1 MASGAYIKACRT
13 VDSATDSGFTLP
25 ILGFARSDLTIGE
38 SAIMPVDCKAMS
50 ILRLSIFS
58 VILLAAAS
66 VAQSALPGGEIGPV
80 FERGEELAE
89 SAQPEQG
96 LTYLNFAL
104 ELAEMEY
111 GPDGPELVP
120 FLTGLAS
127 LYSRLGDIEDAE
139 PLYLRVIAL
148 AGSNNDLP
156 GEGLAVTV
164 QNLGAIY
171 EVTEREGEARQLY
184 IDVLKT
190 WQTVLGKEHEAVEV
204 ARNKLS
210 SLDGPTAVASIE
222 GTQPPEEPG
231 DLVVPE
237 DLPAVGEGGQGQ
249 QSTQTAEAAANGDA
263 AVSTEAPT
271 ATEAVG
277 TTETTTATDATQ
289 TDTTQTDGGSDIGG
303 YKGQAEPLEPGDTSE
318 QVAALPGVEEGASA
332 GFEPLPGYRVH
343 LMSVRS
349 ADGARDEWR
358 RFQADHPELLGKL
371 SLEIEEVD
379 LGAEK
384 GRWYRILAGPLSKE
398 KARNLCKAFKDVDVY
413 CQVRPP
419 REVSSDIGAEGTN
432 ELAAAKSGP
441 GAQDFS
447 SLPSPAVDP
456 SITQMH
462 LSSVRKVKS
471 TLPEWERLQKVFGT
485 QLSDLDLRVRR
496 VYLGELGR
504 WYRIFA
510 GPIGARDGEARCV
523 EIRRQGQWC
532 KVMPDHGEIVV
543 VTAPT
548 ALVRPSPMNRRFARR
563 RPSRR
568 KALQRK
574 TA

>member
-1 MASGAYIKACRT
+1 M
-13 VDSATDSGFTLP
+13 DFGFTLLIP
-25 ILGFARSDLTIGE
+25 GFVRSDLTIGE

-50 ILRLSIFS
+50 ILRLSIFP
-58 VILLAAAS
+58 VALLAGAS
-66 VAQSALPGGEIGPV
+66 VAQSALPGGEIDPV

-104 ELAEMEY
+104 ELAEKEF

-156 GEGLAVTV
+156 GEGLAATV

-204 ARNKLS
+204 ARTKLS

-222 GTQPPEEPG
+222 GTQPPDEPG

-237 DLPAVGEGGQGQ
+237 GLPAVGNGGQGE
-249 QSTQTAEAAANGDA
+249 QSAQTAEAAANGNA
-263 AVSTEAPT
+263 GMSAEGPT
-271 ATEAVG
+271 ANETAG
-277 TTETTTATDATQ
+277 TTETAAAADSAQKDATQ
-289 TDTTQTDGGSDIGG
+289 TDTTQAAGGNDIGS
-303 YKGQAEPLEPGDTSE
+303 YKEQAEPSEPGDTSE

-384 GRWYRILAGPLSKE
+384 GRWYRILAGPLSKD
-398 KARNLCKAFKDVDVY
+398 KARNLCKAFKDVDIY

-419 REVSSDIGAEGTN
+419 REVSSDLVTEGTS
-432 ELAAAKSGP
+432 ELAAAKSGA

-496 VYLGELGR
+496 VSLGELGR